1 METFRDVP
9 FAKRGSPINL
19 DGGWLGG
26 LILGIV
32 IGLLIGAYGIKST
45 IEARPLLNVCVRGC
59 LDIFA
64 SDLKLDSLISLPA
77 APVSAPPVAPPPAP
91 VTPLITHLGPS
102 VPIRPMSEV
111 PPIGGAFGEP
121 AGGTDR

>member
-1 METFRDVP
+1 MTMTYASSKDTDTQRRP
-9 FAKRGSPINL
+9 PINL

-32 IGLLIGAYGIKST
+32 LGLLIGAYGIKST

-77 APVSAPPVAPPPAP
+77 APVSAPVTAPPAP
-91 VTPLITHLGPS
+91 VTPLITHLGPR

-111 PPIGGAFGEP
+111 PPID
-121 AGGTDR
+121 GTDQ